1 MDKGDSVMN
10 CIFRSFRINGVPV
23 SEQEFNEYKQQRKR
37 KKENNMTDNKTET
50 IPHLARRRQ
59 WLDDVEKDP
68 KCVWRWSY
76 KIFSGWNPLPP
87 GVEPSWRP
95 NLEYSPQPK
104 TKTYYMAMV
113 QHKNHIALDPFAV
126 VFSSKAE
133 IQPHLDS
140 YALKQ
145 VGDIVPREV
154 EQ

>member
-1 MDKGDSVMN
+1 MN

-23 SEQEFNEYKQQRKR
+23 SEQEFNEYKQQR

-68 KCVWRWSY
+68 KCVWRWSH

-154 EQ
+154 KQ

>member
-23 SEQEFNEYKQQRKR
+23 SEQEFNEYKQQR

-145 VGDIVPREV
+145 VGDVVPREV

>member
-1 MDKGDSVMN
+1 MN
-10 CIFRSFRINGVPV
+10 CIFRSVRINGVPV
-23 SEQEFNEYKQQRKR
+23 SEQEFNEYKQQRE
-37 KKENNMTDNKTET
+37 KENTMKET
-50 IPHLARRRQ
+50 IPHLALRRQ
-59 WLDDVEKDP
+59 WLDAIEKDP

-145 VGDIVPREV
+145 VGDVVPREV

>member
-1 MDKGDSVMN
+1 MN

>member
-1 MDKGDSVMN
+1 MN

-23 SEQEFNEYKQQRKR
+23 SEQEFNEYKQQRK
-37 KKENNMTDNKTET
+37 KENNMTDNKTET
-50 IPHLARRRQ
+50 IPHLALRRQ
-59 WLDDVEKDP
+59 WLDDIEKDP
-68 KCVWRWSY
+68 KCVWRGKVRGSLVDWRE
-76 KIFSGWNPLPP
+76 FAP
-87 GVEPSWRP
+87 GLQPSWFADW
-95 NLEYSPQPK
+95 EYSPQPK

-145 VGDIVPREV
+145 VGDVVPREV

>member
-1 MDKGDSVMN
+1 MGGIEKWVFM
-10 CIFRSFRINGVPV
+10 CRLEHGVVPYPIYKMKICLFT
-23 SEQEFNEYKQQRKR
+23 SDKQQ
-37 KKENNMTDNKTET
+37 KENNMKET
-50 IPHLARRRQ
+50 IPHLALRRQ

-76 KIFSGWNPLPP
+76 KVFSGWNPLPP

-113 QHKNHIALDPFAV
+113 KHKGAMASPFGL
-126 VFSSKAE
+126 VFEKE
-133 IQPHLDS
+133 EDIEGHLDS

>member
-23 SEQEFNEYKQQRKR
+23 SEQEFNEYKQQR